1 MGKMLYLAGRLLKA
15 KLFGWKKP
23 LQSVI
28 FITDNY
34 DLPCKYCTLP
44 PNLHSHTKTYR
55 QIREELKYCHTLG
68 ARFVHLDGGNPITWK
83 DGEEN
88 INDLCL
94 LARRTGF
101 YSVSITTNAQ
111 ASFTDCAA
119 DMIWVSIDGTKEF
132 HNKIRGKGSFERLE
146 ENIAKSGHD
155 RLFAEMTVSKLNYN
169 DVHDTLLYVRESPYF
184 HSISINFQISSKNT
198 SNLALEQAE
207 RNKVIDLILQ
217 MKKEGYPVC
226 NSNSELRR
234 MKKQNFT
241 SRCQT
246 TDYVTADG
254 TWYPSYVGHPQEA
267 CEKWNICLSAQLHLL
282 LNRRIDY
289 ILSFLTFKF

>member
-1 MGKMLYLAGRLLKA
+1 MGKMLYLAARLLKA
-15 KLFGWKKP
+15 KLLGWREP

-28 FITDNY
+28 YITDNY
-34 DLPCKYCTLP
+34 DLPCKHSTLP
-44 PNLHSHTKTYR
+44 SGLNSHTKTYR

-68 ARFVHLDGGNPITWK
+68 ARFVHLDGGDAITWK

-111 ASFTDCAA
+111 TPFADCAA
-119 DMIWVSIDGTKEF
+119 DMIWVRMDGTKEF
-132 HNKIRGKGSFERLE
+132 HNKMRGKGSFERLE

-155 RLFAEMTVSKLNYN
+155 RLFAEMTVSKLNYS
-169 DVHDTLLYVRESPYF
+169 DVHDTLLYIRESPYF
-184 HSISINFQISSKNT
+184 HSISINFHIPYKDT
-198 SNLALEQAE
+198 SNLELEQAE
-207 RNKVIDLILQ
+207 RNKVINLILQ

-226 NSNSELRR
+226 NSNSELRS
-234 MKKQNFT
+234 MKKQNFA
-241 SRCQT
+241 SRSQAT
-246 TDYVTADG
+246 NYVSADG
-254 TWYPSYVGHPQEA
+254 TWYPFCAEHPEET
-267 CEKWNICLSAQLHLL
+267 CEKWNIRLSTHMRFL
-282 LNRRIDY
+282 LNRRIDS